1 MFNTILFPIDQSREA
16 RDAVNTVINLVK
28 TFNSR
33 LVLLSVV
40 EKTAT
45 EEPKT
50 AMDKVMT
57 SPEAVS
63 QLLQDAQALFAQKGI
78 QTDVIER
85 EGIPSFTICDLADEI
100 NADLIVMGCRGLGL
114 TEQGATESVTN
125 LVINLSPCPILIVP

>member
-50 AMDKVMT
+50 AMDKVMA

-125 LVINLSPCPILIVP
+125 LVINLSPCPILIIP